1 MEEKYFQEFKFPS
14 TALQTEETAEKQLWN
29 WQERLDCHNL
39 ATAKTN

>member
-29 WQERLDCHNL
+29 WQERRDCHNL